1 MRTTRPNSDQ
11 AAIDHLR
18 ERLAGLRRKVF
29 GAPIAAPK
37 AAKRKPLS
45 RAEREELRA
54 WGLLPPT
61 EAELRRAGLLPPSAR
76 ELRAFGLL
84 PPVDQKIWAG
94 PKK

>member
-1 MRTTRPNSDQ
+1 MRTARPNSDQ

-18 ERLAGLRRKVF
+18 ERLAGLRRKIF
-29 GAPIAAPK
+29 GAPMPAPK
-37 AAKRKPLS
+37 APKRKPLS
-45 RAEREELRA
+45 RAEREELRT

-61 EAELRRAGLLPPSAR
+61 KAELRAFGLLPPSAR

-84 PPVDQKIWAG
+84 PPIERKIWAG

>member
-1 MRTTRPNSDQ
+1 MRTAHPDSNQVATTNL
-11 AAIDHLR
+11 H
-18 ERLAGLRRKVF
+18 ERLTGLRRKVF
-29 GAPIAAPK
+29 GTPMAATK
-37 AAKRKPLS
+37 ASKRKPLS

-76 ELRAFGLL
+76 ELRALGLL